1 MDTNQTPSEV
11 NKDFLTNE
19 LGLIQHLNTTIFKKR
34 DFFVLSPSVQNKSNV
49 FDLREVSLNKYNRV
63 AQNGY
68 LLIRY
73 KERFLI
79 AKLANFRKKMMR
91 EELKV
96 MNSAKTS
103 HWKFIIKEEPTLH
116 VVCQTNTEETFP
128 LQEPSSN
135 QLIKFFQ

>member
-1 MDTNQTPSEV
+1 MDKTIVPNAV
-11 NKDFLTNE
+11 NREFLTND

-34 DFFVLSPSVQNKSNV
+34 DFFVLSPSVQNKSNG
-49 FDLREVSLNKYNRV
+49 FDLREVSLNKYNKL
-63 AQNGY
+63 AHNGY

-79 AKLANFRKKMMR
+79 AKLANFRKKMMTD
-91 EELKV
+91 ELKAA
-96 MNSAKTS
+96 STSKTS
-103 HWKFIIKEEPTLH
+103 HWKFVVKEFPTLH
-116 VVCQTNTEETFP
+116 VVNKTNSEETYQ

>member
-1 MDTNQTPSEV
+1 MENTQVPNAV

-34 DFFVLSPSVQNKSNV
+34 DFFVLSPSVQNKTNV
-49 FDLREVSLNKYNRV
+49 FDLREVSLNKYNRI
-63 AQNGY
+63 AHNGY

-91 EELKV
+91 EEFKAA
-96 MNSAKTS
+96 STSKSS
-103 HWKFIIKEEPTLH
+103 HWKFIVKETPTPH
-116 VVCQTNTEETFP
+116 VVSQADNGESYP

-135 QLIKFFQ
+135 QLIKFFS

>member
-1 MDTNQTPSEV
+1 MENTQVPNAV
-11 NKDFLTNE
+11 NKDFLTND

-34 DFFVLSPSVQNKSNV
+34 DFFVLSPSVQNKTNV
-49 FDLREVSLNKYNRV
+49 FDLREVSLNKYNRI
-63 AQNGY
+63 AHNGY

-91 EELKV
+91 EEFKAA
-96 MNSAKTS
+96 STSKSS
-103 HWKFIIKEEPTLH
+103 HWKFIVKETPTPH
-116 VVCQTNTEETFP
+116 VVSQADNGESYP

-135 QLIKFFQ
+135 QLIKFFS

>member
-1 MDTNQTPSEV
+1 METNQLPSDV
-11 NKDFLTNE
+11 NKEFLTNE
-19 LGLIQHLNTTIFKKR
+19 LGLIQHLNTAIFKKR
-34 DFFVLSPSVQNKSNV
+34 DFFVISPSVQNKTNV

-63 AQNGY
+63 AHNGY

-96 MNSAKTS
+96 MNSSKTS
-103 HWKFIIKEEPTLH
+103 HWKFIVKETPTLH
-116 VVCQTNTEETFP
+116 VVCQTDTEETYP
-128 LQEPSSN
+128 LQEPSHN

>member
-1 MDTNQTPSEV
+1 MENTQVPNAV
-11 NKDFLTNE
+11 NKEFLTNE

-34 DFFVLSPSVQNKSNV
+34 DFFVLSPSVQNKTNV
-49 FDLREVSLNKYNRV
+49 FDLREVSLNKYNRI
-63 AQNGY
+63 AHNGY

-91 EELKV
+91 EELKAA
-96 MNSAKTS
+96 STSKSS
-103 HWKFIIKEEPTLH
+103 HWKFIVKETPTPH
-116 VVCQTNTEETFP
+116 VVCQADPEESYP

-135 QLIKFFQ
+135 QLIKFFS

>member
-1 MDTNQTPSEV
+1 MDNNQIPSAV

-19 LGLIQHLNTTIFKKR
+19 LGLVQHLNTTIFKKR
-34 DFFVLSPSVQNKSNV
+34 DFFVLSPSVQNKSNG
-49 FDLREVSLNKYNRV
+49 FDLREVSLNKFNRV
-63 AQNGY
+63 AHNGY

-91 EELKV
+91 EELKAT
-96 MNSAKTS
+96 STSKTA
-103 HWKFIIKEEPTLH
+103 HWKFIVKETPTLH
-116 VVCQTNTEETFP
+116 VVCQTDSDETYP

>member
-1 MDTNQTPSEV
+1 MDTNQTPNDV
-11 NKDFLTNE
+11 NKDFLTKE

-34 DFFVLSPSVQNKSNV
+34 DFFVLSPSVQSKSNG
-49 FDLREVSLNKYNRV
+49 FDLREATLNKYNKV
-63 AQNGY
+63 AHNGY

-73 KERFLI
+73 KERLLI

-96 MNSAKTS
+96 TNSSKTS
-103 HWKFIIKEEPTLH
+103 HWKFVVKETPTLH
-116 VVCQTNTEETFP
+116 VVCQTDDTETFP

-135 QLIKFFQ
+135 QLKKFFQ